1 MNRELVPQ
9 NKPVFEELHPRVYGM
24 AAGLVAWFVISA
36 WVLFDR
42 GGYIGLPLA
51 FVTMLLLIA
60 VALPWILS
68 EIWRKQRTPYEV
80 HPPKASFRDW
90 KAGDFTVW
98 GAKLHGSHAAIDVL
112 LPLMAV
118 AFGLTAIGIVFAIVS
133 ATT

>member
-1 MNRELVPQ
+1 MNREPASH
-9 NKPVFEELHPRVYGM
+9 NKPVFEELHPRVFGF
-24 AAGLVAWFVISA
+24 AACLVAWFVISA

-42 GGYIGLPLA
+42 GGYVGLPLA
-51 FVTMLLLIA
+51 FVTVLLSIA

-68 EIWRKQRTPYEV
+68 QTWRKHRTPYEV
-80 HPPKASFRDW
+80 HPSKTTFRDW
-90 KAGDFTVW
+90 KAGEFSVW

-118 AFGLTAIGIVFAIVS
+118 AFGLTAIGIVFAVVS